1 MNITLAETAKR
12 IKSMRELCDFSV
24 AEMAKACGIS
34 EAEYLAFESGEAD
47 FSFTFLHNCAEKF
60 KIDLVELLSGE
71 TPKLSNYSI
80 TRKADGL
87 PLKRRE
93 GFTYLHLSYLFKD
106 KIAEPFYVTAPYLE
120 EEQNREIPTST
131 HEGQELDFILKGS
144 LLCRFGDNLETLYAG
159 DCVYYDSGKPHGM
172 IATGGEPCE
181 FLAVVMKK

>member
-12 IKSMRELCDFSV
+12 IRSMRELCEFS
-24 AEMAKACGIS
+24 AADMASACGIT
-34 EAEYLAFESGEAD
+34 EQDYLSYESGERD

-71 TPKLSNYSI
+71 TPRLTNYSI

-106 KIAEPFYVTAPYLE
+106 KTAEPFYVTAPYLE
-120 EEQNREIPTST
+120 EEQDREIPVST
-131 HEGQELDFILKGS
+131 HEGQEFDYVLKGA
-144 LLCRFGDNLETLYAG
+144 LRCRFGDKIEILHEG
-159 DCVYYDSGKPHGM
+159 DAVYYDSGKPHGM
-172 IATGGEPCE
+172 IAAEGAPCE
-181 FLAVVMKK
+181 FLAIVIKQ